1 MAENIIKT
9 TGPTKASE
17 NTAGG
22 GVLRSE
28 PVLAIVKNNVDPIRQ
43 GRIQVFIEDLNGPDP
58 DDSNSWITV
67 RYLSNFYGKTYGEAG
82 KTGYGEYSTNPVSYG
97 EWHAPPDVGTRVV
110 CIFVNG
116 DPNYGYYIGCVP
128 EPESLTMVPA
138 IGSVKDKVILNE
150 GEAKSL
156 AGATQLPVTNLNTDN
171 TQLAESGAFLEA
183 PKPVHSYVA
192 STLSQ
197 QGLIRDTIRGTIT
210 TSSQRETPSRVGWGV
225 STPGRPIYEGGAT
238 DQTIVDQLTSSEGN
252 KLRVVSRRAGHSI
265 VMDDGDLVGADQL
278 IRLRTSLGHQ
288 ILMSDDGQCLFII
301 HANGQ
306 SWVELGKEGTID
318 MYATNSV
325 NIRTQGDLNLHA
337 DNNINIQADKN
348 INIKAKENLTI
359 NTDKDFV
366 TRVGANFTQQT
377 LANHGLKVNGK
388 MAFTGDG
395 EASLASGGTTYV
407 NGAVINLNT
416 GAGSLSPGEVKMMQ
430 MFAQTDT
437 LFDKEKGFIPA
448 PGKLQTITSRAP
460 AHHPWINAGQGVNVK
475 TKVDAE
481 AQLPAA
487 ASPEVQTTNA
497 EVPST
502 PKNPTSEPVVSTVP
516 NEKPASENL
525 SVGATS
531 SLVSSQSVT
540 AAINTPAAVNIGTAI
555 ADGQAKV
562 GALAQSAT
570 QMVTGGT
577 LKPGADRLI
586 NGLIQSGASVSGAM
600 TPNMFTGAGGVKDLT
615 SFVQNTGAQV
625 NNMVSAI
632 STTEKQ
638 LINTGL
644 ISGNQSPS
652 QIGGMVLSGIQN
664 GVSKTVDFVKTVG
677 GKLESTAKEL
687 GAKLGGTNGAVAE
700 SISAGNYA
708 GKLSEQGLTTDA
720 PQSVKDAVEKAKGPI
735 AAAFNSIKDA
745 YKNFKP
751 NIPQDLTALA
761 KSNTSDTPAGKD
773 VEENVNP
780 YAGLTPDQIEALGDA
795 DPTDP
800 YIRLRLG
807 IPVTGMSNTPPTAA
821 EINAKLNS
829 AGFGDMSG
837 LTSSISG
844 LTSGLGKGVSGLTS
858 GGLPNLGG
866 IASGKIPGI
875 DTGGFNVGSLSS
887 LTSGITGATKSLV
900 SNPAITS
907 AVSAKNLDIAKTGLQ
922 GIPGGQNAL
931 SLVVNNA
938 TSAVNKIPGAG
949 TLNSLINTNSSAALN
964 GVAGPLMSSAS
975 KLEGSLGPIA
985 DKFGTQFAGG
995 KPINAQEFINSAEQ
1009 IGEQLKAEGSTLVPA
1024 VTSVLPKG
1032 LGNELNSA
1040 VKAIA
1045 SSNPDKIKV
1054 PIVAENTVD
1063 RTSVN
1068 SQVTAIIDNPK
1079 IPPPEYGGDT
1089 QQQIQ
1094 TQQESLIEYRQKL
1107 KESKARFDAQ
1117 FAITKKAKQ
1126 EWQDAANTLPAGDP
1140 KIAELK
1146 KIFEDEYKKSLELLE
1161 EQADLIKN
1169 GGKTA

>member
-1 MAENIIKT
+1 MAENIIKP

-43 GRIQVFIEDLNGPDP
+43 GRIQVFIEDLNSPDP
-58 DDSNSWITV
+58 DDSDSWITV
-67 RYLSNFYGKTYGEAG
+67 RYMSNFYGKTYGEAQ
-82 KTGYGEYSTNPVSYG
+82 KTGYGEYGTNPVSYG
-97 EWHAPPDVGTRVV
+97 EWHAPPDIGTRVI

-138 IGSVKDKVILNE
+138 IGSVKDKVILNP

-171 TQLAESGAFLEA
+171 KQLAESGEFLDA
-183 PKPVHSYVA
+183 PKPVHSYVSA
-192 STLSQ
+192 TLSQ

-210 TSSQRETPSRVGWGV
+210 TSAQRETPSRVGWGV
-225 STPGRPIYEGGAT
+225 STPGRPIYEGGVT
-238 DQTIVDQLTSSEGN
+238 DQNITDELTKPNSE
-252 KLRVVSRRAGHSI
+252 KLKIVSRRAGHSF

-325 NIRTQGDLNLHA
+325 NVRTQGDLNLHA

-366 TRVGANFTQQT
+366 TRVGANFKQQT
-377 LANHGLKVNGK
+377 LADHALKVNGK

-395 EASLASGGTTYV
+395 EASLASGGTAFI
-407 NGAVINLNT
+407 NGSVINLNT
-416 GAGSLSPGEVKMMQ
+416 GSASLSPEEIKMMQ

-448 PGKLQTITSRAP
+448 PGKLQTIATRAP
-460 AHHPWINAGQGVNVK
+460 AHHPWISAGQGVNVT
-475 TKVDAE
+475 TKVDADE
-481 AQLPAA
+481 ALPED
-487 ASPEVQTTNA
+487 ASAPVQDANASVADEPET
-497 EVPST
+497 
-502 PKNPTSEPVVSTVP
+502 PTSEPVVSTVP
-516 NEKPASENL
+516 NEKSASENL
-525 SVGATS
+525 GVGATS
-531 SLVSSQSVT
+531 SLVSSQAVQ
-540 AAINTPAAVNIGTAI
+540 AAINTPGAATIGSAI

-577 LKPGADRLI
+577 LKPGADRLV
-586 NGLIQSGASVSGAM
+586 NGLVQSGASVNGAM
-600 TPNMFTGAGGVKDLT
+600 TPNMFTGVNGAKDLA

-632 STTEKQ
+632 ANTEKQ

-644 ISGNQSPS
+644 ISGKQSPN
-652 QIGGMVLSGIQN
+652 QIGGMVLSGVQN
-664 GVSKTVDFVKTVG
+664 GVKATTDFVKNIG
-677 GKLESTAKEL
+677 GAAGSIAGSI
-687 GAKLGGTNGAVAE
+687 GAAAGSIAGSIGGAASKVAD
-700 SISAGNYA
+700 SISAGNFA
-708 GKLSEQGLTTDA
+708 TNLTSQGQSLSLPQG
-720 PQSVKDAVEKAKGPI
+720 VKELVDKAKAPVV
-735 AAAFNSIKDA
+735 AAFNSIKDA

-751 NIPQDLTALA
+751 NVPQDLTALA
-761 KSNTSDTPAGKD
+761 KSNTAETPAGKD

-829 AGFGDMSG
+829 VGFGDMSG
-837 LTSSISG
+837 LTSSVTG
-844 LTSGLGKGVSGLTS
+844 LA
-858 GGLPNLGG
+858 GG
-866 IASGKIPGI
+866 IGGSISSLGTSLPGVGSLTGKVPGI
-875 DTGGFNVGSLSS
+875 DTGGFNMGSISS
-887 LTSGITGATKSLV
+887 ITSGITGLSKSAV
-900 SNPAITS
+900 NNPSLTS
-907 AVSAKNLDIAKTGLQ
+907 ALGVKNLDIAKTGLQ

-938 TSAVNKIPGAG
+938 SSIASKIPGAESLG
-949 TLNSLINTNSSAALN
+949 SLINTNSAAALN
-964 GVAGPLMSSAS
+964 GASGSLMSSAS
-975 KLEGSLGPIA
+975 KLQGSLGPIA
-985 DKFGTQFAGG
+985 DKFGSQLSGG
-995 KPINAQEFINSAEQ
+995 MNTGDFISSAEK
-1009 IGEQLKAEGSTLVPA
+1009 IGEQLKAEGASLVPA
-1024 VTSVLPKG
+1024 ISSVLPKG

-1045 SSNPDKIKV
+1045 TSNPDKIKV
-1054 PIVAENTVD
+1054 PIVAENTVQ
-1063 RTSVN
+1063 RGSVDT
-1068 SQVTAIIDNPK
+1068 QVTTIIDNPK
-1079 IPPPEYGGDT
+1079 IPPPNYSGNV
-1089 QQQIQ
+1089 
-1094 TQQESLIEYRQKL
+1094 QQEIQSDTEKYFEYKAKL
-1107 KESKARFDAQ
+1107 KENQKKYDAQ
-1117 FAITKKAKQ
+1117 FAIAKKAKND
-1126 EWQDAANTLPAGDP
+1126 WIDARNTLPEGDP

-1146 KIFEDEYKKSLELLE
+1146 QKFEDEFKATLAISDEL
-1161 EQADLIKN
+1161 DKLIKAN
-1169 GGKTA
+1169 G